1 VLQFLKTGV
10 AENVFDHIV
19 TRTFVNAGCAAE
31 NVLAAWP
38 ALRNLSRSG
47 LASVPRVHDVD

>member
-1 VLQFLKTGV
+1 LQFLKTGV